1 MAKEKTRDQR
11 IAAERR
17 RLSAIFAEIEV
28 KRKNTVGGLI
38 ERAAFMR
45 VSCEDLEAYLN
56 EHGFTELFQQG
67 DKQAPYMR
75 ERPEAKVYA
84 TMNSNYQKIIKQ
96 LTDLLPREE
105 AEKKGGDAFESF

>member
-28 KRKNTVGGLI
+28 K
-38 ERAAFMR
+38 
-45 VSCEDLEAYLN
+45 
-56 EHGFTELFQQG
+56 H
-67 DKQAPYMR
+67 KQAPYMR

-96 LTDLLPREE
+96 LTDLLPKEE
-105 AEKKGGDAFESF
+105 AEKKGGDDFENF